1 MPCGGVYTRTRVGEH
16 TADEDYDLL
25 GSTADGLARRDH
37 SRLPRR
43 GFDDGGAKQ
52 RDYRDCR
59 SCVAL
64 HGLVDF

>member
-1 MPCGGVYTRTRVGEH
+1 MSCGGVYTRTRVGEH
-16 TADEDYDLL
+16 TADEDYDLFR
-25 GSTADGLARRDH
+25 STADSFAGPDL